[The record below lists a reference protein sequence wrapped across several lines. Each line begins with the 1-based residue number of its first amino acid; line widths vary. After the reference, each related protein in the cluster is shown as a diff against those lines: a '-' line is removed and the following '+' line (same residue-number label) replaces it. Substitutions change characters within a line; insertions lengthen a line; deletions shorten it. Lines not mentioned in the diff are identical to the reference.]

1 MIKVIDKY
9 ATPFLKKRH
18 VKEEQV
24 RKIHKMI
31 HEKTGKGNE
40 FLGWV
45 DQPVNI
51 DKAEI
56 KKIKEAAKT
65 IKEQSEVLLVIGIG
79 GSYLG
84 AKAAIEF
91 LKEPFYD
98 GGLEVIFAGFQ
109 ISGSYTNSLVNYLQD
124 KDFSINVISK
134 SGTTTEPAIAFRIFK
149 DLLYKKYGEAEADK
163 RIFVTTDKE
172 KGALKTLA
180 DAKGYPSFV
189 VPDDIGGRYSV
200 LSAVGLLPMAA
211 SGIDIDDVLKGAKK
225 AYNDLLDTNNQAYK
239 YAALRYDFYKNDI
252 LIEMLIN
259 YEPSLLYLSE
269 WWKQLFGES
278 EGKDGKGL
286 FVSSASFSTDLHSLG
301 QMIQDGPRILFET
314 VVKIKETPTDYKVPY
329 DEGDLDGLNYLHGK
343 KITSINEKAFLGT
356 LLAHNDGGVGN
367 IILELNKQDEFNFGY
382 LVYFFF
388 KACAMSAYLLDVNP
402 FDQPGVESYK
412 ENMFALLGKP
422 GFEELKKLLENKLD
436 E

>member
-1 MIKVIDKY
+1 MIKVIDRY
-9 ATPFLKKRH
+9 ALPFIKKRQ
-18 VKEEQV
+18 KKLAEIK
-24 RKIHKMI
+24 KIHQVI
-31 HEKTGKGNE
+31 HEKTGKGND

-45 DQPVNI
+45 NQPINI

-56 KKIKEAAKT
+56 KKIKEVAK
-65 IKEQSEVLLVIGIG
+65 IINKQSEILLVIGIG

-91 LKEPFYD
+91 LKNPFNENS
-98 GGLEVIFAGFQ
+98 LKVIFAGQ
-109 ISGSYTNSLVNYLQD
+109 NISGSYTNALVNYLKD

-149 DLLYKKYGEAEADK
+149 DLLYEKYGETEADR
-163 RIFVTTDKE
+163 RIYITTDKE

-180 DAKGYPSFV
+180 KIKKYITFV
-189 VPDDIGGRYSV
+189 IPDDIGGRYSV

-211 SGIDIDDVLKGAKK
+211 AGIDIDEVLKGAKK
-225 AYNDLLDTNNQAYK
+225 AYYEMLEPDNEAYK
-239 YAALRYDFYKNDI
+239 YALLRYDFYKNGI
-252 LIEMLIN
+252 LVEMLVN

-278 EGKDGKGL
+278 EGKNHKGL

-301 QMIQDGPRILFET
+301 QMIQDGPRIMFET
-314 VVKIKETPTDYKVPY
+314 VLKIKETKTDFNIP
-329 DEGDLDGLNYLHGK
+329 GDKENLDGLNYLK
-343 KITSINEKAFLGT
+343 DKSLSSVNEKAFLGT
-356 LLAHNDGGVGN
+356 LLAHNAGGVGN
-367 IILELNKQDEFNFGY
+367 VVIEIDKQDEYNFGY

-422 GFEELKKLLENKLD
+422 GFEKLRKELEKQLK
-436 E
+436 

>member
-1 MIKVIDKY
+1 MVKVIDKY
-9 ATPFLKKRH
+9 AVPFLKERYTDNEEI
-18 VKEEQV
+18 KE
-24 RKIHKMI
+24 IHQMI
-31 HEKTGKGNE
+31 HEKTGKGND

-45 DQPVNI
+45 DQPNNI
-51 DKAEI
+51 DQEEVKR
-56 KKIKEAAKT
+56 IKEAVSV

-84 AKAAIEF
+84 AKAALEF
-91 LKEPFYD
+91 LTDPFTND
-98 GGLEVIFAGFQ
+98 GVEVIFAGYQ
-109 ISGSYTNSLVNYLQD
+109 ISGAYTNSLVNYLKD

-149 DLLYKKYGEAEADK
+149 DLLYEKYGEIEADK

-172 KGALKTLA
+172 KGALKELSN
-180 DAKGYPSFV
+180 AKGYPSFV

-211 SGIDIDDVLKGAKK
+211 AGINVNEVLRGAKA
-225 AYNDLLDTNNQAYK
+225 AYGDLLDVNNEAYK
-239 YAALRYDFYKNDI
+239 YARLRYDFYKNGVSA
-252 LIEMLIN
+252 EMLVN
-259 YEPSLLYLSE
+259 YEPSLLYLNE

-301 QMIQDGPRILFET
+301 QMIQDGPRMMFET
-314 VVKIKETPTDYKVPY
+314 VVKIKETPTDFLIPY
-329 DEGDLDGLNYLHGK
+329 DKQDLDGLNYLKGRK
-343 KITSINEKAFLGT
+343 LTEVNEKAFLGT

-367 IILELNKQDEFNFGY
+367 IIIEVDKQDEFHFGY
-382 LVYFFF
+382 LAYFFF

-412 ENMFALLGKP
+412 VNMFALLGKD
-422 GFEELKKLLENKLD
+422 GFEDLKEELEKKLKK
-436 E
+436 

>member
-1 MIKVIDKY
+1 MIKVIDRY
-9 ATPFLKKRH
+9 AKPFIGKSYVEKKEVER
-18 VKEEQV
+18 
-24 RKIHKMI
+24 IHQMI
-31 HEKTGKGNE
+31 HEKTGKGND

-45 DQPVNI
+45 DQPINF
-51 DKAEI
+51 DENEI
-56 KKIKEAAKT
+56 KQIKEAVKA
-65 IKEQSEVLLVIGIG
+65 IKNQSEVLLVIGIG

-91 LKEPFYD
+91 LNKPFQENNV
-98 GGLEVIFAGFQ
+98 EVIFAGYQ
-109 ISGSYTNSLVNYLQD
+109 ISGSYTKALVEYLKN

-149 DLLYKKYGEAEADK
+149 NLLYEKYGEEEADK
-163 RIFVTTDKE
+163 RIFITTDKE

-180 DAKGYPSFV
+180 NKKGYPTFV

-200 LSAVGLLPMAA
+200 LSAVGLLPMAV
-211 SGIDIDDVLKGAKK
+211 SGINISEILKGAKK
-225 AYNDLLDTNNQAYK
+225 AYNDLLDVNNEAYK
-239 YAALRYDFYKNDI
+239 YAQLRYDFYKNNV
-252 LIEMLIN
+252 LVEMLVN

-278 EGKDGKGL
+278 EGKDKKGL

-301 QMIQDGPRILFET
+301 QMIQDGPRIMFET
-314 VVKIKETPTDYKVPY
+314 VLKIKETADDFEIPF
-329 DEGDLDGLNYLHGK
+329 DEEDLDGLNYLAGK
-343 KITSINEKAFLGT
+343 KLSSVNEKAFLGT
-356 LLAHNDGGVGN
+356 LLAHNAGDVGN
-367 IILELNKQDEFNFGY
+367 IILEIERQDEFNFGY

-422 GFEELKKLLENKLD
+422 GFEKLRKSLEKQLK
-436 E
+436 

>member
-9 ATPFLKKRH
+9 AAPFLKERYATKEQIKR
-18 VKEEQV
+18 
-24 RKIHKMI
+24 IHKMI
-31 HEKTGKGNE
+31 HEKTGKGND

-45 DQPVNI
+45 DQPVNV
-51 DKAEI
+51 DEEEL
-56 KKIKEAAKT
+56 KKIKKT
-65 IKEQSEVLLVIGIG
+65 AQVIKEQSEVLLVIGIG

-91 LKEPFYD
+91 LKEPFKND
-98 GGLEVIFAGFQ
+98 GLEVIFAGFQ
-109 ISGSYTNSLVNYLQD
+109 ISGSYTNSLVNYLED

-149 DLLYKKYGEAEADK
+149 DLLYRKYGETEADK

-189 VPDDIGGRYSV
+189 IPDDIGGRYSV

-211 SGIDIDDVLKGAKK
+211 SGINIDEVLKGAKR
-225 AYNDLLDTNNQAYK
+225 AYNDLLDVNNEAYK
-239 YAALRYDFYKNDI
+239 YAALRYDFYKNGT
-252 LIEMLIN
+252 LVEMLIN

-314 VVKIKETPTDYKVPY
+314 VIKIKESIADYEIPY
-329 DEGDLDGLNYLHGK
+329 DEADLDGLNYLHGRK
-343 KITSINEKAFLGT
+343 LTSVNEKAFLGT
-356 LLAHNDGGVGN
+356 VLAHNDGGVGN
-367 IILELNKQDEFNFGY
+367 IILEINKQDEFHFGY
-382 LVYFFF
+382 VVYFFF

-422 GFEELKKLLENKLD
+422 NFEELKKLLEKKLD

>member
-1 MIKVIDKY
+1 MIKVIDSY
-9 ATPFLKKRH
+9 ALPYITKRH
-18 VKEEQV
+18 TNIEKIKQ
-24 RKIHKMI
+24 IHKSI
-31 HEKTGKGNE
+31 HEKTGKGND

-45 DQPVNI
+45 DQPINI
-51 DKAEI
+51 DQDELKR
-56 KKIKEAAKT
+56 IKEAAKV
-65 IKEQSEVLLVIGIG
+65 INRQSKVLLVIGIG

-91 LKEPFYD
+91 LKPPF
-98 GGLEVIFAGFQ
+98 GNNSTEVIFAGFQ
-109 ISGSYTNSLVNYLQD
+109 ISGAYTKSLVDYLQD

-149 DLLYKKYGEAEADK
+149 NLLYEKYGESEADK

-180 DAKGYPSFV
+180 NNKDYPTFV

-211 SGIDIDDVLKGAKK
+211 VGIDISKVLEGAQK
-225 AYNDLLDTNNQAYK
+225 AYYELLDINNEAYK
-239 YAALRYDFYKNDI
+239 YAALRYDFYKNGTP
-252 LIEMLIN
+252 IEMLVN

-278 EGKDGKGL
+278 EGKDKKGL

-301 QMIQDGPRILFET
+301 QMIQDGPRIMFET
-314 VVKIKETPTDYKVPY
+314 VLKIKETKQDYEIPFDKQN
-329 DEGDLDGLNYLHGK
+329 LDGLNYLAGK
-343 KITSINEKAFLGT
+343 SLSSVNEKAFLGT

-367 IILELNKQDEFNFGY
+367 IIIEIEKQDEINFGY

-388 KACAMSAYLLDVNP
+388 KACAMSAYLLNVNP

-412 ENMFALLGKP
+412 ENMFALLGKQ
-422 GFEELKKLLENKLD
+422 GFEELRKKLEEKLK
-436 E
+436 

>member
-9 ATPFLKKRH
+9 ALPYIKKRYSN
-18 VKEEQV
+18 EEDIKKV
-24 RKIHKMI
+24 HESIHN
-31 HEKTGKGNE
+31 KTGKGND

-45 DQPVNI
+45 DQPININYEEVNRV
-51 DKAEI
+51 KEVA
-56 KKIKEAAKT
+56 KI
-65 IKEQSEVLLVIGIG
+65 IKEQSKVLVVIGIG

-91 LKEPFYD
+91 LGNPFKED
-98 GGLEVIFAGFQ
+98 GLRVVFAGFQ
-109 ISGSYTNSLVNYLQD
+109 ISGTYIKSLVDYLED

-134 SGTTTEPAIAFRIFK
+134 SGTTTEPAIAFRILK
-149 DLLYKKYGEAEADK
+149 NLLYEKYGEVEADK

-180 DAKGYPSFV
+180 NEKGYPTFV

-200 LSAVGLLPMAA
+200 LSSVGLLPMAA
-211 SGIDIDDVLKGAKK
+211 LNIDIDQVLEGAKK
-225 AYNDLLDTNNQAYK
+225 AYTDLLDINNEAYK
-239 YAALRYDFYKNDI
+239 YAKLRYDFYKNGTSV
-252 LIEMLIN
+252 EMLVN

-278 EGKDGKGL
+278 EGKDHKGL

-301 QMIQDGPRILFET
+301 QMIQDGPRIMFET
-314 VVKIKETPTDYKVPY
+314 VLKVRKTKEDFIIPK
-329 DEGDLDGLNYLHGK
+329 ESIDLDGLNYLAGK
-343 KITSINEKAFLGT
+343 TLGSVNEKAFLGT
-356 LLAHNDGGVGN
+356 LLAHNAGGVGN
-367 IILELNKQDEFNFGY
+367 IIIEIEKQNEFNFGY

-422 GFEELKKLLENKLD
+422 GFESLKEELEKKLK
-436 E
+436 